1 MRLVNVQPTAQD
13 AHVLVCDTH
22 AGDGDTPSAHHDHR
36 PTQQPEPPARRKF
49 TFSAP
54 RLHKRFEFLTSGLGC
69 AVQITLD
76 DSASTGGRS
85 ASATSAQ
92 AKDVLDAR
100 LAKLQTLLQQQDS
113 LKDRRSSLS
122 VLVCRL
128 LTWTFQPKPRSGM
141 EKGGARVLQATGE
154 GDVVKPPAVD
164 TLAKTGRMT
173 GSGRGTRM
181 EARLTGSAMV
191 TTGSLGGL
199 AAPTC
204 VPTDLDTLQHHF
216 LGKHSTTSRG
226 RGALEHAT

>member
-1 MRLVNVQPTAQD
+1 MFWSVTRMLATETRRRRITIIGPPSSQSLLRDVSSHLVLPDCTNA
-13 AHVLVCDTH
+13 LI
-22 AGDGDTPSAHHDHR
+22 
-36 PTQQPEPPARRKF
+36 
-49 TFSAP
+49 
-54 RLHKRFEFLTSGLGC
+54 LTLGLGC

-122 VLVCRL
+122 VLVSRL